1 MQRKLY
7 TDYIYQD
14 FWEIN
19 RKFFTFP
26 NFNSIEKNSYQT
38 FENSQQYESFM
49 IKVFHSD
56 RLLLNLNV
64 MQALYV

>member
-49 IKVFHSD
+49 IKIW
-56 RLLLNLNV
+56 
-64 MQALYV
+64 